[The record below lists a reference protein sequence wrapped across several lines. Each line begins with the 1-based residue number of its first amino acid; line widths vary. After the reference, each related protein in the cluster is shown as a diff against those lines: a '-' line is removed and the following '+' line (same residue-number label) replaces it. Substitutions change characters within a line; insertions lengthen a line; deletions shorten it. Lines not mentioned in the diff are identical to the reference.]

1 MLALALVEEQFPG
14 QKACPPIRPVHPAAA
29 GGRTDWRGLG
39 GRAALPQVAY
49 LGFFG
54 DADVDDMRNT
64 PQLPPMESDGGDRYT
79 GEDAVAEDECEEAR
93 VLMAMEARVLRA
105 AG

>member
-1 MLALALVEEQFPG
+1 
-14 QKACPPIRPVHPAAA
+14 
-29 GGRTDWRGLG
+29 
-39 GRAALPQVAY
+39 
-49 LGFFG
+49 
-54 DADVDDMRNT
+54 MRNT